1 MLGLKWLLRNRLSMR
16 FQYISWYILLF
27 SIPFSFLP
35 TGILDASTN
44 SEPISLQTFAITS
57 AESEAVNNV
66 LLNGQWIQDTT
77 ELIFKPESNHIFFAV
92 LAIWLIGILV
102 LFSVYWCGSYRLRMI
117 RRYALPT
124 SEKIQSL
131 FDKCCV
137 KLRINKPIVLRQSLS
152 IAAPISFGVK
162 TPLIVLP
169 ADKLESLSETQLE
182 HIILHELTH
191 IRHRDLLS
199 NYFICFMQSIFWFN
213 PFVWAACRQMRR
225 DREAYCDW
233 AVLNGLDN
241 EDARISY
248 GKTVLHFAAICNTR
262 FAIANGFCQGKRQIK
277 YRLEQIVG
285 FQYETKWTKM
295 LGRCF
300 ACLLI
305 LTTLCQIPALAYC
318 ADFSEDY
325 YKLPESLSISYADW
339 SKEFQGADGCG
350 VVFDLN
356 ANLYTVYNQ
365 AEITHRMPPCSTYK
379 IYSAL
384 NALEHGVITSQV
396 NTLAWN
402 GTIYKYP
409 AWNKDQDLNSTMES
423 SVNWYFEE
431 LDSMV
436 GYDITK
442 AFFKEIRYG
451 SGNINADLNSL
462 WNGTGIKISAFE
474 QVELLKKLYLND
486 FGFAEENIT
495 AVKNSMKVMS
505 NGTFQLYGKTGTG
518 CADNKNVAGW
528 FIGMAETQD
537 NTYFFA
543 FYLNSDDGA
552 DGMAAYETAMSVL
565 GSLGIH

>member
-1 MLGLKWLLRNRLSMR
+1 
-16 FQYISWYILLF
+16 
-27 SIPFSFLP
+27 
-35 TGILDASTN
+35 
-44 SEPISLQTFAITS
+44 
-57 AESEAVNNV
+57 
-66 LLNGQWIQDTT
+66 
-77 ELIFKPESNHIFFAV
+77 
-92 LAIWLIGILV
+92 
-102 LFSVYWCGSYRLRMI
+102 
-117 RRYALPT
+117 
-124 SEKIQSL
+124 
-131 FDKCCV
+131 
-137 KLRINKPIVLRQSLS
+137 
-152 IAAPISFGVK
+152 
-162 TPLIVLP
+162 
-169 ADKLESLSETQLE
+169 
-182 HIILHELTH
+182 
-191 IRHRDLLS
+191 
-199 NYFICFMQSIFWFN
+199 
-213 PFVWAACRQMRR
+213 
-225 DREAYCDW
+225 
-233 AVLNGLDN
+233 
-241 EDARISY
+241 
-248 GKTVLHFAAICNTR
+248 
-262 FAIANGFCQGKRQIK
+262 
-277 YRLEQIVG
+277 
-285 FQYETKWTKM
+285 M

-409 AWNKDQDLNSTMES
+409 AWNKDQDLNSAMES

-451 SGNINADLNSL
+451 SGNINTDLNSL